1 MADGGDGYEML
12 TDATVTQEGAGL
24 AEAVIEYI
32 KQQTPISPA
41 TEGRITR
48 VSAFQSGTVLAE
60 YDSDNNGSIEID
72 ELADAGEGFANGKL
86 SITDLGELGRVF
98 SS

>member
-12 TDATVTQEGAGL
+12 PGATVTQEGAGL

-32 KQQTPISPA
+32 KQRTPISPT
-41 TEGRITR
+41 TEGRIAR
-48 VSAFQSGTVLAE
+48 VSTFQSGTVLEE
-60 YDSDNNGSIEID
+60 YDSDDNGSIEID
-72 ELADAGEGFANGKL
+72 ELADAGEAFANGEL